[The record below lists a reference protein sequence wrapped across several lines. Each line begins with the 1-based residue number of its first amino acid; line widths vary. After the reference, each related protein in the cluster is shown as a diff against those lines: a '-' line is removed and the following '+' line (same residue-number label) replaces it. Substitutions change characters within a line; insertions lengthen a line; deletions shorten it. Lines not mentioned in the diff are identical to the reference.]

1 MSVPHSTVRFADLPL
16 QRPGPPFN
24 AWGLYGPDD
33 ELGRLNLITPESV
46 QRARDAIKQGV
57 SVNLN
62 LPMSSHP
69 LHPAR
74 PKLEHEIKNR
84 VHAND
89 DQLSFNT
96 QTSTQIDGF
105 RHYPYQNYP
114 REGEYLFY
122 GGMSSD
128 EAKNPGVLRNGIQ
141 NFAKRPINSRGHL
154 LDIALYLQHHGLPPL
169 SPFDASTPISASLLQ
184 SCAEWHGVE
193 FLPGDILLLRTGFTE
208 AFSGLGENQR
218 IGFKDKED
226 RGSCGVSPDEQVL
239 QWHWDRGIAAVMT
252 DTVAY
257 EVTPFANKPSIHEV
271 FLAGWGLPIG
281 ELLDLREL
289 SQKCREAQQYTFM
302 FTCAPLY
309 VNGGIASPANASA
322 IL

>member
-1 MSVPHSTVRFADLPL
+1 MGS
-16 QRPGPPFN
+16 
-24 AWGLYGPDD
+24 
-33 ELGRLNLITPESV
+33 
-46 QRARDAIKQGV
+46 
-57 SVNLN
+57 
-62 LPMSSHP
+62 
-69 LHPAR
+69 
-74 PKLEHEIKNR
+74 KNR

-141 NFAKRPINSRGHL
+141 SECRVNSYISYQLNNGLTPDFAKRPINSRGHL

-252 DTVAY
+252 DT
-257 EVTPFANKPSIHEV
+257 
-271 FLAGWGLPIG
+271 
-281 ELLDLREL
+281 
-289 SQKCREAQQYTFM
+289 
-302 FTCAPLY
+302 
-309 VNGGIASPANASA
+309 
-322 IL
+322 